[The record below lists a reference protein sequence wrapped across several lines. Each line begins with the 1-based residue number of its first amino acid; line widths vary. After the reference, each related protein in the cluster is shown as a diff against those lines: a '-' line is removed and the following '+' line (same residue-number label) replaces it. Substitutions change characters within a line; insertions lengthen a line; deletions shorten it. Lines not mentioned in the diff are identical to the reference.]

1 MAALPLP
8 LPAAR
13 HPLPLPVVAAGAVL
27 RSEAN
32 VADMPSRDDFAFLHE
47 RLHRLIPGSAKAVR
61 RDVVLP
67 PIDSWRS
74 IEEALAFGLD
84 ARKRA

>member
-1 MAALPLP
+1 MQAFWAIATSL
-8 LPAAR
+8 
-13 HPLPLPVVAAGAVL
+13 GASVWFEFV